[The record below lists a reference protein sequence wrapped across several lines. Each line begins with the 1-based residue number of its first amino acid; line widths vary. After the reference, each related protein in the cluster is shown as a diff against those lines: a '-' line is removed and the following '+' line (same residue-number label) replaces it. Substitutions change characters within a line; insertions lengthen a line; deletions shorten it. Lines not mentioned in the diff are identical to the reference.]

1 MGLTAKDI
9 MVEEV
14 VCVQEDMELDALMQL
29 FRERRLRGVPVLD
42 GMGHLVGVVSTSD
55 IIFRSTAFGD
65 GETPDTD
72 FHHHHEHEEEGV
84 DELLKE
90 LEVEGI
96 DYLKVRDIMSKSVI
110 SAEVDTSIAEVAE
123 LMRKHR
129 IHRVVIVEV
138 GKLRGLVGTMDI
150 LGAVAEGKLS

>member
-9 MVEEV
+9 MVDEV
-14 VCVQEDMELDALMQL
+14 VCVQEGMELDDLMKL

-42 GMGHLVGVVSTSD
+42 SLGHLVGVVSTSD
-55 IIFRSTAFGD
+55 IIFRSTAFGE
-65 GETPDTD
+65 GATPDTD
-72 FHHHHEHEEEGV
+72 FHHHHHEEEGV
-84 DELLKE
+84 EELLEE

-110 SAEVDTSIAEVAE
+110 SAEVGASVAEVAE
-123 LMRKHR
+123 LMRTHR
-129 IHRVVIVEV
+129 IHRVVIVED
-138 GKLRGLVGTMDI
+138 GKLCGLVGTMDI